1 MSKQIQAVIFDIGG
15 VLVRTRDQSGRRKW
29 ETRLGLS
36 PGGAESLVLNSEMGF
51 RAQRGEIT
59 TAELWDWVRDHLQLD
74 EELDAF
80 REDFWGGDTVD
91 EALVALIE
99 ELRPNYRM
107 AALSNA
113 ADSLLESLA
122 SYNLLDKF
130 DLVVGSAFEGVMKPD
145 PAIYLTTLRRLGV
158 EAAEAVFIDDAPANV
173 AAAAALGIQA
183 IRFTP
188 ETDLRAE
195 LSRLGLVV

>member
-15 VLVRTRDQSGRRKW
+15 VQVRTRDQSGRRKW

-36 PGGAESLVLNSEMGF
+36 PGGAESLVLNSETGF

-74 EELDAF
+74 QELDAF

-113 ADSLLESLA
+113 AALRNSA
-122 SYNLLDKF
+122 KF
-130 DLVVGSAFEGVMKPD
+130 
-145 PAIYLTTLRRLGV
+145 
-158 EAAEAVFIDDAPANV
+158 
-173 AAAAALGIQA
+173 
-183 IRFTP
+183 
-188 ETDLRAE
+188 
-195 LSRLGLVV
+195 